1 MKVTGNTVLTSLEN
15 IPNFSSA
22 LVSIT
27 GQSAQAE
34 EWI

>member
-1 MKVTGNTVLTSLEN
+1 MKVIGNTFLTSLEN

-22 LVSIT
+22 LVNIT
-27 GQSAQAE
+27 GQSAQAN